1 MRLVPSKGKVEKHIV
16 ICVYSISILYIVVSI
31 IYNYSKFFTST
42 LYSIFNIL
50 YMIAISVNEKE
61 ILLKPNTN
69 ILELLQH
76 LNSPLKGIAV
86 AINQNIIQQSNW
98 ETQQLE
104 NQDQVLIIQ
113 ATQGG

>member
-1 MRLVPSKGKVEKHIV
+1 
-16 ICVYSISILYIVVSI
+16 
-31 IYNYSKFFTST
+31 
-42 LYSIFNIL
+42 
-50 YMIAISVNEKE
+50 MIAISVNEKE

>member
-1 MRLVPSKGKVEKHIV
+1 MIT
-16 ICVYSISILYIVVSI
+16 ICV
-31 IYNYSKFFTST
+31 NK
-42 LYSIFNIL
+42 
-50 YMIAISVNEKE
+50 KE
-61 ILLKPNTN
+61 VQLNPNTTV
-69 ILELLQH
+69 LELLQH

-86 AINQNIIQQSNW
+86 AIDQNIIQHTNW